1 VQTVSSKHST
11 EQLSSGQALR
21 CVLEPGKQECAAE
34 PQGGKGGWRF
44 EVFRLA
50 DLVELLRDGGT
61 DDASVE
67 GGDVGADERRE
78 GARRAVGLYHVPQHR
93 LLPLVELPVRVPPP
107 EPARHARA
115 PSPTGHYSLRRR
127 GLATAGS

>member
-1 VQTVSSKHST
+1 
-11 EQLSSGQALR
+11 
-21 CVLEPGKQECAAE
+21 
-34 PQGGKGGWRF
+34 
-44 EVFRLA
+44 VFRLA